1 MNALLNLKACYQW
14 PPKTEKS
21 LQLCCKP
28 VCLLV
33 SIELDVNEN
42 VDIHDFKRVC
52 KRLACALGYDS
63 NSVEEAFEGK
73 SKPIDKIKQIL
84 KG

>member
-1 MNALLNLKACYQW
+1 MDKLIYTRGTYSKEIQ
-14 PPKTEKS
+14 K
-21 LQLCCKP
+21 
-28 VCLLV
+28 V
-33 SIELDVNEN
+33 ELDVNEN

-63 NSVEEAFEGK
+63 VSVEEAFSDTPQVK
-73 SKPIDKIKQIL
+73 SPTSIIKKII

>member
-1 MNALLNLKACYQW
+1 MDKLIYTRGTYSKEIQ
-14 PPKTEKS
+14 K
-21 LQLCCKP
+21 
-28 VCLLV
+28 VD
-33 SIELDVNEN
+33 LDVNEN

-63 NSVEEAFEGK
+63 NSVEQAFEGK
-73 SKPIDKIKQIL
+73 STPIDKIKKII

>member
-1 MNALLNLKACYQW
+1 MDKLIYTRGTYSKEIQ
-14 PPKTEKS
+14 K
-21 LQLCCKP
+21 
-28 VCLLV
+28 V
-33 SIELDVNEN
+33 ELDVNEN

-63 NSVEEAFEGK
+63 NSVEEAFEDKK
-73 SKPIDKIKQIL
+73 SSVSKIKQIL

>member
-1 MNALLNLKACYQW
+1 MDKLIYTRGTYSKEIQ
-14 PPKTEKS
+14 K
-21 LQLCCKP
+21 
-28 VCLLV
+28 V
-33 SIELDVNEN
+33 ELDVNEN

-63 NSVEEAFEGK
+63 GSVEEAFEGK
-73 SKPIDKIKQIL
+73 SRSIDKIKKIL

>member
-1 MNALLNLKACYQW
+1 MDKLIYTRGTYSKEIQ
-14 PPKTEKS
+14 K
-21 LQLCCKP
+21 
-28 VCLLV
+28 V
-33 SIELDVNEN
+33 ELDVNEN

-63 NSVEEAFEGK
+63 NSVEDAFESK
-73 SKPIDKIKQIL
+73 SNSIDKIKKIL

>member
-1 MNALLNLKACYQW
+1 MDKLIYTRGTYSKEIQ
-14 PPKTEKS
+14 K
-21 LQLCCKP
+21 
-28 VCLLV
+28 V
-33 SIELDVNEN
+33 ELDVNEN

-63 NSVEEAFEGK
+63 NSVEDAFEGK
-73 SKPIDKIKQIL
+73 SRPIDKIKKIL

>member
-1 MNALLNLKACYQW
+1 MDKLIYTRGTYSKEIQ
-14 PPKTEKS
+14 K
-21 LQLCCKP
+21 
-28 VCLLV
+28 V
-33 SIELDVNEN
+33 ELDVNEN

-63 NSVEEAFEGK
+63 SSVEEAFEDK
-73 SKPIDKIKQIL
+73 VTPINKIKQIL

>member
-1 MNALLNLKACYQW
+1 MDKLIYTRGTYSKEIQ
-14 PPKTEKS
+14 K
-21 LQLCCKP
+21 
-28 VCLLV
+28 V
-33 SIELDVNEN
+33 ELDVNEN

-73 SKPIDKIKQIL
+73 KSSVSKIKQIL

>member
-1 MNALLNLKACYQW
+1 MDKLIYTGGTYSKEIQ
-14 PPKTEKS
+14 K
-21 LQLCCKP
+21 
-28 VCLLV
+28 V
-33 SIELDVNEN
+33 ELDVNEN

-63 NSVEEAFEGK
+63 SSVEEAFEDK
-73 SKPIDKIKQIL
+73 VTPINKIKQIL

>member
-1 MNALLNLKACYQW
+1 M
-14 PPKTEKS
+14 
-21 LQLCCKP
+21 
-28 VCLLV
+28 
-33 SIELDVNEN
+33 DVNEN

-63 NSVEEAFEGK
+63 NSVEEVFEGK
-73 SKPIDKIKQIL
+73 TKPFDKLKQII